1 MDGLSM
7 GLIGEETLF
16 EMLKLTLLILLMKT
30 QMMTTTTTTTTL
42 HSWDK
47 RIDLGRT
54 GLRGML
60 VLPRVEHSVRER
72 ILRILGI
79 VMI

>member
-1 MDGLSM
+1 M

-30 QMMTTTTTTTTL
+30 QMMTTTTTTTL

>member
-16 EMLKLTLLILLMKT
+16 KMLKLTSLMKT
-30 QMMTTTTTTTTL
+30 QMMTTTTTTTL

>member
-30 QMMTTTTTTTTL
+30 QMMTTTTTTTL